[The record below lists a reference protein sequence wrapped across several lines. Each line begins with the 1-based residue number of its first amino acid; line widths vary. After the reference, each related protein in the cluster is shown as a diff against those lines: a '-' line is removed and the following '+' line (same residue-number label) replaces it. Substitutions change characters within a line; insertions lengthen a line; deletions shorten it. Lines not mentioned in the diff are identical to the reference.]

1 MKQPL
6 KPNIFQP
13 TKNTPMQQAID
24 PATGDTISSY
34 EELGNKMLN
43 KAIVAADTAY
53 QDWQLVALDEKA
65 RKLRNA
71 ARVLEE
77 EKEALSM
84 LITREMG
91 KPIKAAQAE
100 IEKCAWTCL
109 YYAQNAER
117 FLRDE
122 FVVTDATKS
131 YIAYRPIG
139 PLLAIMPWNFPFWQV
154 FRFAAPNLMAG
165 NTILL
170 KHAPNVPGCALAIA
184 SIFEKAG
191 YPKGV
196 FNSLLIPQKKVKRL
210 IKNRLVRGVT
220 LTGSVGAGRAVAAEA
235 GKALK
240 KTVLELGGSD
250 PYLILED
257 ADIAKAARTCA
268 QSRLLNNGQSC
279 IGAKRF
285 IVLEPVYKDFLDAF
299 RAEMGK
305 AVLGDPLEQQTT
317 LGPLARADLREQLHS
332 QVKQSRKKG
341 AKIILGGKKAKGKG
355 YYYPPTILAGV
366 QRGMPAYHEELFG
379 PVASVMKAQ
388 NEREAVRLANDT
400 LFGLGAGIFTQD
412 LERGERLARE
422 HLQAGSCFVNEM
434 VKSDPRL
441 PFGGIKNSGYGRE
454 LSHYGLREFT
464 NPKTVYIE

>member
-122 FVVTDATKS
+122 FVVTDAAKS

>member
-1 MKQPL
+1 
-6 KPNIFQP
+6 
-13 TKNTPMQQAID
+13 MQQAID

-34 EELGNKMLN
+34 EELGNKRLN
-43 KAIVAADTAY
+43 KAIVEADTAY

-122 FVVTDATKS
+122 FVVTDAAKS

-257 ADIAKAARTCA
+257 ADIAKAARACA

>member
-6 KPNIFQP
+6 EPNIFQP